1 MRVRSG
7 RGVGAEQGELNIGER
22 RHQQR
27 SDHRVVVLYG
37 KREDIQTRR
46 VTHLQGKEVARRGVE
61 ERARV
66 EDVMVR
72 QAVGGGPA
80 SPVWPRWLNS
90 SWPVARSPR
99 LEKQTGHERGEVIKK
114 VARKS

>member
-1 MRVRSG
+1 MGG
-7 RGVGAEQGELNIGER
+7 RGRGRGRRKWER
-22 RHQQR
+22 E
-27 SDHRVVVLYG
+27 G
-37 KREDIQTRR
+37 
-46 VTHLQGKEVARRGVE
+46 RGG
-61 ERARV
+61 
-66 EDVMVR
+66 DVMVR